1 MFLNVFK
8 QKKEKKKAEA
18 FTSDVKNL
26 FAHCANTRTEVTLT
40 DEATVKPIFLVRSMA
55 SIDFLKTN
63 KFCTID
69 TIIYSVFF
77 VKVASFAFPELDI
90 EKSVSFSNEI
100 HENLVSIIAPF
111 YSIPSG
117 MAQEMVDNR
126 MNLFQDTCLNSPGTF
141 DEMLGKVA
149 FKLYLLIL
157 SDISLGT
164 YYPFTL
170 DTLNPMIN
178 KREIGLY
185 TLYMKQINA
194 FTTELSEFVGDII
207 ARARY
212 VLRKDEP

>member
-1 MFLNVFK
+1 MVFK
-8 QKKEKKKAEA
+8 FFKTKKEKKKAEA

-26 FAHCANTRTEVTLT
+26 LAHCANTGTEVTLT

-55 SIDFLKTN
+55 NIDFMKSN

-69 TIIYSVFF
+69 TMIYSVFF
-77 VKVASFAFPELDI
+77 VKVASFAFPELDV
-90 EKSVSFSNEI
+90 EKSITFSNEI
-100 HENLVSIIAPF
+100 RENLISIIAPF

-141 DEMLGKVA
+141 DEMLGRVA

-170 DTLNPMIN
+170 DTLNPLISQ
-178 KREIGLY
+178 KEVGLY
-185 TLYMKQINA
+185 PLHIKQINS
-194 FTTELSEFVGDII
+194 FTTELSEFVGDIV

-212 VLRKDEP
+212 VLRKNEP